1 MSTSPNGTSPPAAA
15 PATAA
20 PREQTPAAPPA
31 RLEPRQSNPDRLS
44 QRPPA
49 REQAAKPQEKQAR
62 RSGRLTLLLMALIP
76 LAALAGA
83 YYYAHSQSD
92 QSTDDAFVDGHILNV
107 APKVAGQV
115 ARVLVNDNQPVS
127 KGDLVVILDD
137 RDFAAT
143 TAQKVAALDSA
154 RAQAGAVQASIDQQM
169 AHVDSL
175 QATVESDQAAAD
187 ASRAQAEKAA
197 KDFGRIQGLF
207 RTRVVSPQDLDAAR
221 AANDSAQ
228 AQLQANL
235 KKVASD
241 QAQVAEARATVNTF
255 LALLKSAQA
264 QIEEAAANLQTAR
277 LNASYAEI
285 RAPEAGRVTK
295 KAVEPGNYVQTG
307 QTLFALVPANVWV
320 TANYKENQIGRMRPG
335 QPVEIEVDALQGQAF
350 RGRIDS
356 LQAGSGAAFSLLPPE
371 NATGNY
377 VKVVQRVPVKIVFDR
392 LPPVGLPLGPGESVV
407 PTVKVQDFQYSSFAL
422 AAMAAATAGLMLAVL
437 WFRNRPK
444 RVKAQG

>member
-1 MSTSPNGTSPPAAA
+1 MSTSPNGTSPPAS
-15 PATAA
+15 T
-20 PREQTPAAPPA
+20 REQTPATPPGS
-31 RLEPRQSNPDRLS
+31 RQSTPDR
-44 QRPPA
+44 PPQQPTA
-49 REQAAKPQEKQAR
+49 RQQAAKPQEKRGR
-62 RSGRLTLLLMALIP
+62 RSVGLTLLLTALIP
-76 LAALAGA
+76 LAALAGT
-83 YYYAHSQSD
+83 YYYARGQSD
-92 QSTDDAFVDGHILNV
+92 QSTDDAFIDGHIINV

-115 ARVLVNDNQPVS
+115 ARVQVNDNQLVS
-127 KGDLVVILDD
+127 KGDLVVVLDD

-143 TAQKVAALDSA
+143 TSQKAAALDSA
-154 RAQAGAVQASIDQQM
+154 RAKEGAVQASIDQQI
-169 AHVDSL
+169 AHMNAL
-175 QATVESDQAAAD
+175 QATVESDQAAAE
-187 ASRAQAEKAA
+187 AFRAQADKAA
-197 KDFGRIQGLF
+197 KDFGRTQELF

-241 QAQVAEARATVNTF
+241 RAQVAEARATVNTF

-264 QIEEAAANLQTAR
+264 QIEQAAADLQTAQ
-277 LNASYAEI
+277 LNESYCEI

-320 TANYKENQIGRMRPG
+320 TANYRENQIGRMRTG
-335 QPVEIEVDALQGQAF
+335 QQAEIEVDALHGQKF
-350 RGRIDS
+350 HGRIDS

-377 VKVVQRVPVKIVFDR
+377 VKVVQRVPVKIVFDP
-392 LPPVGLPLGPGESVV
+392 LPQVGLPLGPGESVV
-407 PTVKVQDFQYSSFAL
+407 PTVKVQEFHYSPLAL
-422 AAMAAATAGLMLAVL
+422 LAIAVANAALMLAVF
-437 WFRNRPK
+437 WFRSRPK